1 MPSVENDQLK
11 AIGGGIAA
19 VRRMR
24 GLRQEDLAAAAGL
37 TRSSIANI
45 ESGRQD
51 TTVTTLLA
59 IAAVLGVG
67 PDFLLGDGGDVKGAA
82 VAAQLYVGA
91 ALDQAEAHIRRE
103 VDVAF
108 AAARAAYLKDLEG
121 EEPFRHLARLA
132 ERLRGGEQ
140 LPDIASNPNPATKEI

>member
-11 AIGGGIAA
+11 VIGGGIAA

-24 GLRQEDLAAAAGL
+24 GLRQEDLAEAVGV

-45 ESGRQD
+45 EAGRQD

-59 IAAVLGVG
+59 IASTLGVG
-67 PDFLLGDGGDVKGAA
+67 PDFLLGEGEHVKAAA

-91 ALDQAEAHIRRE
+91 ALDQAEQQVRRE
-103 VDVAF
+103 VDRAF
-108 AAARAAYLKDLEG
+108 AAARATYLKDLEG
-121 EEPFRHLARLA
+121 EQPFQHLINLA
-132 ERLRGGEQ
+132 EKLRSDVDARIVGERHEEG
-140 LPDIASNPNPATKEI
+140 L